1 MYKNHLN
8 CMRKTSKGGVL
19 NPNGCHGSPSV
30 RDGGA
35 NKEAGLDIAGHC
47 SRHKQWS
54 HRLHY

>member
-1 MYKNHLN
+1 
-8 CMRKTSKGGVL
+8 MRKTSKGGVL
-19 NPNGCHGSPSV
+19 YPNGCHGSPGV

-47 SRHKQWS
+47 RRHKQWS